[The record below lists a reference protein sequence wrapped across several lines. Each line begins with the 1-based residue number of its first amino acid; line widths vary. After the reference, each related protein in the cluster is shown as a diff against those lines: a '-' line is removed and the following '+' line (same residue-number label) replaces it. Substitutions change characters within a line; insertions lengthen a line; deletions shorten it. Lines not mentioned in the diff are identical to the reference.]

1 MLNKSDELQVGNVS
15 DNSIVNQANGN
26 IYNISNSNNGLQIGD
41 VVPLVQ
47 ALVKSELE
55 VCKLQAENTVLCRFN
70 EFTSSLEAELERK
83 VSDKISRF
91 TEPAMQFAAREA
103 TVGYLKSGDPVEGE
117 ALIDLL
123 IERVK
128 EKERTSKQFLIDEA
142 IRTLSNL
149 SHENIAILTLFTYA
163 KLCVTGNVY
172 SLEGWIKCL
181 NPILDIFSQISRLDI
196 EYLVQADCVSASAF
210 GQSEDWI
217 EQNRKNYPLAFVSPI
232 NASISKEFMGKYGI
246 NKEGD
251 AITFSPTFI
260 TENQCIALIQILK
273 FNNDGTITPLL
284 LKYDNYTEILQ
295 RIGLVSMQADIE
307 NLLSHAVKM
316 NNEEII
322 SYYEKFHH
330 NWPIAINLLNER
342 PMNSFS
348 LKPVG
353 AYIGSR
359 QLTKLYGQEVDLDL
373 FFK

>member
-26 IYNISNSNNGLQIGD
+26 IYNISNSNNGFQIGD

-103 TVGYLKSGDPVEGE
+103 TIGYLKSGDPAEGE

-142 IRTLSNL
+142 IRTLPNL
-149 SHENIAILTLFTYA
+149 SHENIAILTLITYA
-163 KLCVTGNVY
+163 KLCVTGNVH

-232 NASISKEFMGKYGI
+232 DASISKEFMGKYGI

-260 TENQCIALIQILK
+260 TANQCIALIQILK

>member
-1 MLNKSDELQVGNVS
+1 M
-15 DNSIVNQANGN
+15 
-26 IYNISNSNNGLQIGD
+26 
-41 VVPLVQ
+41 
-47 ALVKSELE
+47 
-55 VCKLQAENTVLCRFN
+55 
-70 EFTSSLEAELERK
+70 
-83 VSDKISRF
+83 
-91 TEPAMQFAAREA
+91 
-103 TVGYLKSGDPVEGE
+103 
-117 ALIDLL
+117 
-123 IERVK
+123 
-128 EKERTSKQFLIDEA
+128 
-142 IRTLSNL
+142 
-149 SHENIAILTLFTYA
+149 
-163 KLCVTGNVY
+163 
-172 SLEGWIKCL
+172 
-181 NPILDIFSQISRLDI
+181 DI

>member
-1 MLNKSDELQVGNVS
+1 M
-15 DNSIVNQANGN
+15 
-26 IYNISNSNNGLQIGD
+26 
-41 VVPLVQ
+41 
-47 ALVKSELE
+47 
-55 VCKLQAENTVLCRFN
+55 
-70 EFTSSLEAELERK
+70 
-83 VSDKISRF
+83 
-91 TEPAMQFAAREA
+91 
-103 TVGYLKSGDPVEGE
+103 
-117 ALIDLL
+117 
-123 IERVK
+123 
-128 EKERTSKQFLIDEA
+128 IDEA

-149 SHENIAILTLFTYA
+149 SHENIAILTLITYA
-163 KLCVTGNVY
+163 KLCVTGNVH

-232 NASISKEFMGKYGI
+232 DASISKEFMGKYGI

-251 AITFSPTFI
+251 AITFSLTFI